1 MEGKDILSKKKRLTV
16 WQAACTVTGFGVGGG
31 VMAMPM
37 LTTRV
42 GIFPAALILAAALC
56 LSYVMH
62 IFIADLAFR
71 SGGAQISAVVSDILF
86 RGKAKKPLTLILFLI
101 VGVVLLTSM
110 AAYIS
115 GGAEIIA
122 EYLKIPPVFGKLI
135 FYAAAAVVV
144 LFGLK
149 AVGAGEG
156 IAVGLIL
163 IFVVILSVASFFHIK
178 SQIPIAAG
186 AGFRDILGYFGMA
199 MFCFTAFF
207 AVPQAVE
214 GLNGDLKKTKK
225 AIRIGFSNI
234 AFLMVAV
241 IVCSLIASE
250 KVTEIAMIGWSESLG
265 LWAQIIGSGFI
276 FLSLITTYWSIS
288 LALTDMIKEQFS
300 KLPFR
305 VCWLISTLPTL
316 VISVVGS
323 AGFIE
328 LMEIAAGASAII
340 LAFLVVPSVR
350 RASKISPS
358 PIAGR
363 LNILPVHIIIVAA
376 YLLMAVGNLIAV

>member
-1 MEGKDILSKKKRLTV
+1 MKDAVSFQKKRLTV
-16 WQAACTVTGFGVGGG
+16 WQAACTITGFGVGGG

-42 GIFPAALILAAALC
+42 GMLPAALILVAALVF
-56 LSYVMH
+56 SYIMH
-62 IFIADLAFR
+62 IFIADLALR
-71 SGGAQISAVVSDILF
+71 SGGAQISAVVSNTLF
-86 RGKAKKPLTLILFLI
+86 SGKSQKPLTLILFLI

-110 AAYIS
+110 AAYIT
-115 GGAEIIA
+115 GGAEIIS
-122 EYLKIPPVFGKLI
+122 EYLKIDLVFGKLI
-135 FYAAAAVVV
+135 FYAAAATVV

-149 AVGAGEG
+149 AVGVSEG
-156 IAVGLIL
+156 IAVSVIL
-163 IFVVILSVASFFHIK
+163 IFIAALSFASFFHIENK
-178 SQIPIAAG
+178 IPIAVDAD
-186 AGFRDILGYFGMA
+186 FRDIIGYFGMA

-214 GLNGDLKKTKK
+214 GLKGDVKKTKK
-225 AIRIGFSNI
+225 AIRIGFLNI
-234 AFLMVAV
+234 SFLMTAV
-241 IVCSLIASE
+241 IICSLMAS
-250 KVTEIAMIGWSESLG
+250 KSVTEIAMIGWSESLG

-288 LALTDMIKEQFS
+288 LALTDMIKEQFA

-316 VISVVGS
+316 IISVAGN

-340 LAFLVVPSVR
+340 LAFLVIPSVR
-350 RASKISPS
+350 KASKISPS
-358 PIAGR
+358 PIAGG
-363 LNILPVHIIIVAA
+363 LNILPVQIITVAA
-376 YLLMAVGNLIAV
+376 YLLMAAGNLLAV